1 MEAHDRGGGRAR
13 AGVGHAAGEADT
25 ALHARG
31 RGAGRPGVPSE
42 LVGDLSQRVLQV
54 ALHGALA
61 APDLLTLRDEVLD
74 PEFERVHAQRVGNH
88 VYLRLAH
95 PDGLWPPDGAVGARR
110 GRVREYAIR
119 LHPLV
124 RHRVGARH
132 SVAEALRHP
141 DAVVRVSAGVD
152 VADAIPGHDGAVV
165 HHAGADGAA
174 GGVTAHGPHGFI
186 NAQGQAHRPARLAAE
201 GCYERLDLG
210 VRLAAVAAAHE
221 GDDDLHLVQ
230 LASEEASDLRLHEE
244 RVLRRRPE
252 PDAVRLVAR
261 DAGVRLHR
269 VVVDHRELE
278 RVLEDAVALADRGV
292 DVAPLVAV
300 LMAEVGV
307 VHGFASLGERFVDA
321 GDRREFLVLDL
332 DELDRGLGGREVDCG
347 DCGDRLALEAH
358 LVHSDDGAV
367 LLVGAVVR
375 LHVDEF
381 CRREHRVDAGERPCP
396 ARVDPRDAGVRQ
408 WTRHEFAVRH
418 SGYLQVA
425 GELRAARE
433 FVVRVDPAHRCADRF
448 EFARCHR
455 LASAASW
462 TASTIFL

>member
-1 MEAHDRGGGRAR
+1 M
-13 AGVGHAAGEADT
+13 
-25 ALHARG
+25 
-31 RGAGRPGVPSE
+31 
-42 LVGDLSQRVLQV
+42 
-54 ALHGALA
+54 
-61 APDLLTLRDEVLD
+61 
-74 PEFERVHAQRVGNH
+74 GNH

-95 PDGLWPPDGAVGARR
+95 PDGLWPPDRAVGARG
-110 GRVREYAIR
+110 GRVREESVR
-119 LHPLV
+119 LHPDV
-124 RHRVGARH
+124 RQRVGAGH
-132 SVAEALRHP
+132 AVAEALGHA
-141 DAVVRVSAGVD
+141 DAVVGVAAGVD
-152 VADAIPGHDGAVV
+152 VAGALAGNDGAVV

-174 GGVTAHGPHGFI
+174 GGVPAHGTHGLVD
-186 NAQGQAHRPARLAAE
+186 AQGQAHRPARLAAE
-201 GCYERLDLG
+201 SRHERLDLC
-210 VRLAAVAAAHE
+210 VRFAPVTAAHE

-230 LASEEASDLRLHEE
+230 LAPEEAGDLRLHEE

-252 PDAVRLVAR
+252 TDAVRLVAR

-278 RVLEDAVALADRGV
+278 RVLEDAVALAERGV

-332 DELDRGLGGREVDCG
+332 DELHRGLGGREVDCG

-408 WTRHEFAVRH
+408 WTRHEFAARH
-418 SGYLQVA
+418 TGDLEVA

-433 FVVRVDPAHRCADRF
+433 LVVRVDPAHRCADRF